1 MRASLRWLWE
11 DDVGGMVD
19 EIVSIALLVIVGG
32 AVFYALA
39 THINGALRA
48 VGAWIEQIMPPPL
61 P

>member
-1 MRASLRWLWE
+1 MGASLRRLWE
-11 DDVGGMVD
+11 DDAGGMVD

-39 THINGALRA
+39 IRINGALRA
-48 VGAWIEQIMPPPL
+48 VGDWIDRIMPPPL